1 MKLIEMSLKLVMNE
15 TGFDLPKDVT
25 NELMNLFNN
34 IKMNGLDES
43 MFNKNSSL
51 ISRYNTLLDN
61 FYSPQ
66 MFEAN
71 LKPTLFFFVLSFF
84 LCSFF
89 LSLDVS

>member
-51 ISRYNTLLDN
+51 ISRYNTLID
-61 FYSPQ
+61 YY
-66 MFEAN
+66 
-71 LKPTLFFFVLSFF
+71 
-84 LCSFF
+84 
-89 LSLDVS
+89 

>member
-51 ISRYNTLLDN
+51 ISR
-61 FYSPQ
+61 
-66 MFEAN
+66 
-71 LKPTLFFFVLSFF
+71 
-84 LCSFF
+84 
-89 LSLDVS
+89 